1 MTLDTNRVHVALAV
15 SDLERSTAFY
25 RRFFGTEPVKRRPGY
40 AKFELQTPR
49 MNFTLNEAA
58 SVTIPSSPAHY
69 GIEVPAPTDVL
80 AFAERVRSAGLETV
94 VQDGVACCYAKMD
107 KFWVHD
113 PDGHAWEVFA
123 ITEADIETAPPVKK
137 DVGSDGGPCC
147 DREEA
152 CC

>member
-1 MTLDTNRVHVALAV
+1 MTLESNRVHLALAV
-15 SDLERSTAFY
+15 SNLERSTAFY
-25 RRFFGTEPVKRRPGY
+25 KRFFGVEPVKERAGY
-40 AKFELQTPR
+40 TKFELEAPR

-69 GIEVPAPTDVL
+69 GIEVPAPADVQT
-80 AFAERVRSAGLETV
+80 FAARVRDQGLQTDM
-94 VQDGVACCYAKMD
+94 QDDVACCYAKMD

-123 ITEADIETAPPVKK
+123 ITEADIETAPPTRR
-137 DVGSDGGPCC
+137 DVSVDGGACC
-147 DREEA
+147 NREEA